1 MLRGVPTRVVAAS
14 HDTSVPMIEKS
25 YSATIGDHS
34 DALYRNALLDL
45 GGRGDDKVVTAGP
58 EGLTVIDNTVVGLT
72 AEHRARIEAALPPR
86 ARR

>member
-1 MLRGVPTRVVAAS
+1 MVEKAGLDPNRQRRTRCGTVSITRQLLRGVPIRVVAAS

-45 GGRGDDKVVTAGP
+45 GDGRDDKVVP
-58 EGLTVIDNTVVGLT
+58 L
-72 AEHRARIEAALPPR
+72 ARKG
-86 ARR
+86 